1 MDASVHFFLGT
12 HCVAASLVSQAVG
25 QSNQSSPICFG
36 GDRVGALFGTSPII
50 QAGEKANIIIKR
62 ACAEAVSRRRCVFF
76 AVFNFA

>member
-1 MDASVHFFLGT
+1 MHFFLGT

-25 QSNQSSPICFG
+25 QSNQSNPFFLVVIEWVHSSELP
-36 GDRVGALFGTSPII
+36 PII

>member
-1 MDASVHFFLGT
+1 MLQCIFSWEPIALRLRWFLRQLVKAIKAIQFFLVVIEWV
-12 HCVAASLVSQAVG
+12 H
-25 QSNQSSPICFG
+25 SSELP
-36 GDRVGALFGTSPII
+36 PII

>member
-1 MDASVHFFLGT
+1 MLQCIFSWEPIALRLRWFLRQLVKAIKAVQFFLVVIEWV
-12 HCVAASLVSQAVG
+12 H
-25 QSNQSSPICFG
+25 SSE
-36 GDRVGALFGTSPII
+36 LPII